1 MIEILDVVI
10 SRNLDRDQGT
20 EPKKSVGRS
29 KDLLER
35 TYVTIIINC
44 WNYYN
49 FDSLVANTARVLFF
63 FIHRAYTKG
72 SPVLKCTVK

>member
-10 SRNLDRDQGT
+10 SRNQDRDQGI
-20 EPKKSVGRS
+20 EPEKSVGRS
-29 KDLLER
+29 NDLLER

-44 WNYYN
+44 WNYDN
-49 FDSLVANTARVLFF
+49 FDSLVANTARVLSF

-72 SPVLKCTVK
+72 STVLKYTVK

>member
-10 SRNLDRDQGT
+10 SRNQDRDQGI
-20 EPKKSVGRS
+20 EPEKSVGRS
-29 KDLLER
+29 NDLLER
-35 TYVTIIINC
+35 THVTIIINC

-63 FIHRAYTKG
+63 IHRAYTKG
-72 SPVLKCTVK
+72 SPVMKYTVK